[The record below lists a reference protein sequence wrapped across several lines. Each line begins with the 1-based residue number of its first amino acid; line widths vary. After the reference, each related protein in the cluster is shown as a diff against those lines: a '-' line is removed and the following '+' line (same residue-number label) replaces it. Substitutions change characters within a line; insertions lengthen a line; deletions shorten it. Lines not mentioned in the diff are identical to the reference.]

1 MKSKYLIQTITNNL
15 NMGATG
21 WYSVSGAMTKA
32 KGLEILEDY
41 KQGWKDKQFRL
52 ISLKDYQESIKQ
64 WNRAAFN
71 ASKGV

>member
-1 MKSKYLIQTITNNL
+1 
-15 NMGATG
+15 MGATG
-21 WYSVSGAMTKA
+21 WLTINGAMTKE

-41 KQGWKDKQFRL
+41 QKGWNNKQFRL

-71 ASKGV
+71 ASKGK

>member
-1 MKSKYLIQTITNNL
+1 MKSKYLIQTITNNA

-41 KQGWKDKQFRL
+41 QSGWNDKQFRL

>member
-1 MKSKYLIQTITNNL
+1 MKSKYLIQTITNNA

-41 KQGWKDKQFRL
+41 QSGWNNKQFRL

-64 WNRAAFN
+64 WNHAAFN

>member
-1 MKSKYLIQTITNNL
+1 MKAKYLIQTITNNA

-32 KGLEILEDY
+32 QGLDILEDY
-41 KQGWKDKQFRL
+41 KQGWGDKQFRL
-52 ISLKDYQESIKQ
+52 ISLKDYQASIRE

-71 ASKGV
+71 ASKAV

>member
-1 MKSKYLIQTITNNL
+1 MKSKYLIQTITNNA

-32 KGLEILEDY
+32 QGLDILEDY
-41 KQGWKDKQFRL
+41 QQGWNGKQFRL
-52 ISLKDYQESIKQ
+52 ISLKDYQASIRE

-71 ASKGV
+71 ASKAV